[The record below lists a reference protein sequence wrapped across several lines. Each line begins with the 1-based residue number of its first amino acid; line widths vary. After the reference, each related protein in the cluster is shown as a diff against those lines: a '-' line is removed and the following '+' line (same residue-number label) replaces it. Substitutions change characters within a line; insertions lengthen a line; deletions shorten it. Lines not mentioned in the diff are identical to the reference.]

1 MIFFKQPTTTSS
13 DRNTVQDNKVD
24 FYISLEYINMI
35 NFQSEQESVGILL
48 SLQNSHVCMLSAC
61 SLCFS
66 LVRDKVDHIEH
77 DIAVV
82 PHVQVSVFW
91 AVGEHCQ
98 HSTWRPQV
106 KGHIDWLSLQQI
118 KSKSD
123 SGVFGVSDIQD
134 TTGDE
139 GIASL
144 GARVCGVYV
153 GCDGEGLLVQLGNHD
168 ALIYTGCKNQPQ
180 AIFIC

>member
-1 MIFFKQPTTTSS
+1 MFACCLSC
-13 DRNTVQDNKVD
+13 
-24 FYISLEYINMI
+24 
-35 NFQSEQESVGILL
+35 SV
-48 SLQNSHVCMLSAC
+48 
-61 SLCFS
+61 CFS

-77 DIAVV
+77 DVALV

-106 KGHIDWLSLQQI
+106 EGHIDWLTLQQV

-123 SGVFGVSDIQD
+123 SGVFGVSDIED

-144 GARVCGVYV
+144 GARVGGVYV
-153 GCDGEGLLVQLGNHD
+153 GRDGEGLLVQLGNHD